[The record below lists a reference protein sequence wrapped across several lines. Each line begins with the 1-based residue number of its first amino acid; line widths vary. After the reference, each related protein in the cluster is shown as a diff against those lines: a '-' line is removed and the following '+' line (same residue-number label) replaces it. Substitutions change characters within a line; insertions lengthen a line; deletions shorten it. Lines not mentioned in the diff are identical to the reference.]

1 MLLSNEEIPRLSGMD
16 WCARPT
22 DWRRGDTIDFPYA
35 ILEIKLQDA
44 SPEWVSEV
52 VGLPYITP
60 VKKFSVR
67 FLSILEGVLFFVPH
81 AWRTEI
87 PNGMCAVSHGAHR
100 ASPALVYG

>member
-1 MLLSNEEIPRLSGMD
+1 MLLSNEEIPRLSGTD

-44 SPEWVSEV
+44 SPDWVSEV
-52 VGLPYITP
+52 IALPYITP

-67 FLSILEGVLFFVPH
+67 FLSILEGMGGF
-81 AWRTEI
+81 
-87 PNGMCAVSHGAHR
+87 SHLEDR
-100 ASPALVYG
+100 NT